1 MREAGRAGLHA
12 TADAQAIIDAEAP
25 DASAPRRWVMLAS
38 EPYAPAILRP
48 LAAQAQARG
57 HRVAWLAPDAVAAGL
72 RADESR
78 LCSARALWRFR
89 PHAVFATVNR
99 IPPFLPGL
107 QVQLF
112 HGLNLHKRDPRQ
124 GQFRMLGLFD
134 LYCAHGPATTGP
146 LQALAGQRRDFSV
159 VQTGWPKLDTLF
171 AGPCAQA
178 HALRAAAAGR
188 PTVMFASTFNAPLS
202 QARDCLPVLEALI
215 ARGDRY
221 WLLTLHPLAPV
232 DLRQRYQALAGP
244 HACFLDSAH
253 LAAMLHAADVLVCDT
268 SSVVEEFVLL
278 DKPVVTVC
286 HRQPQPCM
294 QDVRAPADIDA
305 AIQQAL
311 AAPHALSDARHAYAA
326 SIHPQPDGRAAERVL
341 DAVEHRLRSGSP
353 GLRRRSRRVFRRLW
367 RSWRLWRSL
376 LPGKRLRGAC

>member
-1 MREAGRAGLHA
+1 
-12 TADAQAIIDAEAP
+12 
-25 DASAPRRWVMLAS
+25 
-38 EPYAPAILRP
+38 
-48 LAAQAQARG
+48 
-57 HRVAWLAPDAVAAGL
+57 
-72 RADESR
+72 
-78 LCSARALWRFR
+78 
-89 PHAVFATVNR
+89 
-99 IPPFLPGL
+99 
-107 QVQLF
+107 
-112 HGLNLHKRDPRQ
+112 
-124 GQFRMLGLFD
+124 
-134 LYCAHGPATTGP
+134 
-146 LQALAGQRRDFSV
+146 
-159 VQTGWPKLDTLF
+159 
-171 AGPCAQA
+171 
-178 HALRAAAAGR
+178 
-188 PTVMFASTFNAPLS
+188 MFASTFNAPLS
-202 QARDCLPVLEALI
+202 QARDCLPVLQTLI

-221 WLLTLHPLAPV
+221 WLLTLHPLAPA
-232 DLRQRYQALAGP
+232 DLRQHYQALAGP

-367 RSWRLWRSL
+367 RSWKLWRAL
-376 LPGKRLRGAC
+376 LPGKRRRGAC

>member
-1 MREAGRAGLHA
+1 
-12 TADAQAIIDAEAP
+12 
-25 DASAPRRWVMLAS
+25 MLAS

-48 LAAQAQARG
+48 LAAHAQARG

-171 AGPCAQA
+171 AGPCAHA

-221 WLLTLHPLAPV
+221 WLLTLHPLAPAE
-232 DLRQRYQALAGP
+232 LRQRYQALAGP

-294 QDVRAPADIDA
+294 QDVRTPA
-305 AIQQAL
+305 AIDVAIMQAL
-311 AAPHALSDARHAYAA
+311 AAPRALADARRAYAA
-326 SIHPQPDGRAAERVL
+326 SIHPQTDGRAAERVL
-341 DAVEHRLRSGSP
+341 DAVEQRLRSGSP

-376 LPGKRLRGAC
+376 LPGKRARGAC